1 MSVDTSGR
9 LARPV
14 ETPRVEEL
22 ERLDGTRQ
30 RLLGR
35 QRECSILDDVI
46 TAVSGGRSAALVLR
60 GEAGIGKT
68 ALLDH
73 VGIHATRCRVV
84 RVAGIEAEAELAFGG
99 LHRLCAPFRKH
110 FDRLPVPQRSAL
122 ETAFGLSA
130 GTPPDR
136 FLVGLA
142 VLSLLADVAA
152 QRPVV
157 CLVDDAHWLD
167 RISAQTL
174 SFVGRR
180 LLAERVVLLFAVRE
194 PADGDVLRDLPAL
207 QIEGLGDHDART
219 LLARGCPGRVDDR
232 VLDRILAES
241 RGNPL
246 ALLELPRELTVAQL
260 AVGPGRLDDQPLAGQ
275 IEKGFLRRLRSLSP
289 EAQLLV
295 LLAAADP
302 VGDVALLRRAAVALD
317 IDIVAASAEA
327 QARDLLTVGTMVR
340 FRHPLVRSA
349 AYRSATTPQHRQ
361 VHRAL
366 AEATDP
372 DHDPDRR
379 TWHLASAAS
388 RPDEGVAAGLELAAT
403 RARAR
408 GGAAAAAAFLD
419 RAAELTPDPR
429 RRGSRS
435 LAAAQAKSEA
445 GEFGEALELLDAIR
459 TLPLTKRECAL
470 AELVRGRSL
479 FSFRSASAGL
489 PALLGA
495 AKQLEPLDS
504 ALATETYRD
513 ALYAALTAGRLADGV
528 GVEQVAAAI
537 LAMRRPGDPA
547 RSDLLLEGVSRI
559 TVAGYGAG
567 APLVQRALAAY
578 RTGELSS
585 QEGLGWLPLACRLAH
600 NTWEFE
606 AWSTLSAK
614 LVELAVDTGALA
626 ILPSA
631 MLLRLSNRV
640 YAGDLAASDALVAQ
654 AATLGEVTG
663 SSFFA
668 HYGAMVVEPW
678 RGDETR
684 TRQAIDLITSDPLLR
699 GEGKAL
705 TATEWAAA
713 VLYNGL
719 GRYDE
724 ALAAAR
730 RGSVYP
736 RELGLSTWSM
746 VELVEAAARL
756 GVPAEAAEAV
766 RHIEDMAAVS
776 GTDWVRG
783 TAAYVGA
790 LVADGAVAEQLY
802 RDAIELLERT
812 DVRIITARAYLVYGE
827 WLRGEQRQGEARQ
840 LLGRAYTLLSDM
852 GANGFAER
860 ARRELAAAGAAP
872 VNGPAVRRQASDG
885 VSLTAQELQIAR
897 LAADGLTNPEIGAQL
912 FISTHTV
919 EWHLRKVF
927 SKFGIRS
934 RRDIA
939 VKLEDSRRH
948 NFGC

>member
-1 MSVDTSGR
+1 MSPDTSGR
-9 LARPV
+9 LAWTV
-14 ETPRVEEL
+14 ETPRVEGMA
-22 ERLDGTRQ
+22 RLDGTRG
-30 RLLGR
+30 RLVGR
-35 QRECSILDDVI
+35 RWERTALDDMV
-46 TAVSGGRSAALVLR
+46 TAVAGGRSAALVLR

-68 ALLDH
+68 ALLDY
-73 VGIHATRCRVV
+73 VGDRAPACQVV
-84 RVAGIEAEAELAFGG
+84 RVAGVEAEAELAFGG
-99 LHRLCAPFRKH
+99 LNRLCEPFRKH

-130 GTPPDR
+130 GTPADR

-142 VLSLLADVAA
+142 VLSLLAEAA
-152 QRPVV
+152 ARQPVV
-157 CLVDDAHWLD
+157 CLIDDAQWLD

-194 PADGDVLRDLPAL
+194 PVVGDALADLPAL
-207 QIEGLGDHDART
+207 RIEGLGDHDART

-246 ALLELPRELTVAQL
+246 ALLELPREVTAAQVA
-260 AVGPGRLDDQPLAGQ
+260 VWTDRIDDQPLAGQ

-289 EAQLLV
+289 GAQLLV

-302 VGDVALLRRAAVALD
+302 VGDAALLRRAAVELN
-317 IDIVAASAEA
+317 IDTDAAGSEA
-327 QARDLLTVGTMVR
+327 QAGELLTIGTMVR

-349 AYRSATTPQHRQ
+349 VYKSATTLQRRQ

-372 DHDPDRR
+372 EHDPDRR
-379 TWHLASAAS
+379 AWHLASAAGQ
-388 RPDEGVAAGLELAAT
+388 PDEGVAAGLELAAA

-419 RAAELTPDPR
+419 RSAELTPDPR

-445 GEFGEALELLDAIR
+445 GEFGEALELLDDLAA
-459 TLPLTKRECAL
+459 LPLTKREHAL

-489 PALLGA
+489 PSLLGA

-513 ALYAALTAGRLADGV
+513 ALYAALTAGRLPDEV

-537 LAMRRPGDPA
+537 LAMRRPADPA
-547 RSDLLLEGVSRI
+547 CSDLLLEGVSRI
-559 TVAGYGAG
+559 TVAGYAQG
-567 APLVQRALAAY
+567 APLVHRALAAY
-578 RTGELSS
+578 RTGGFSPAD
-585 QEGLGWLPLACRLAH
+585 GLGWLPLACRLAH
-600 NTWEFE
+600 NTWEFD
-606 AWSTLSAK
+606 AWSTLSAR
-614 LVELAVDTGALA
+614 LVELAVDAGALA
-626 ILPSA
+626 VLPSA
-631 MLLRLSNRV
+631 LLLRLSNRV

-684 TRQAIDLITSDPLLR
+684 TMQAIDLITSDPLLR

-724 ALAAAR
+724 ALLAAR
-730 RGSVYP
+730 RGSAYP

-746 VELVEAAARL
+746 VELVEAAARS
-756 GVPAEAAEAV
+756 GVPAEATEAV
-766 RHIEDMAAVS
+766 RHIENMAAVS

-790 LVADGAVAEQLY
+790 LVADGPVAEQRY
-802 RDAIELLERT
+802 REAIEFLERT
-812 DVRIITARAYLVYGE
+812 DVRMLTARAYLVYGE
-827 WLRGEQRQGEARQ
+827 WLRSEQRRDEARQ
-840 LLGRAYTLLSDM
+840 RLRQAYALLSDL
-852 GANGFAER
+852 GADGFAER
-860 ARRELAAAGAAP
+860 ARRELAAAGAATSARAT
-872 VNGPAVRRQASDG
+872 GRRAVDAA
-885 VSLTAQELQIAR
+885 SLTAQEMQIAR
-897 LAADGLTNPEIGAQL
+897 LAADGLTNSEIGAQL
-912 FISTHTV
+912 FISAHTV

-927 SKFGIRS
+927 GKLGIRS
-934 RRDIA
+934 RRHIA
-939 VKLEDSRRH
+939 SKLG
-948 NFGC
+948 N

>member
-1 MSVDTSGR
+1 MSAEPAGWPAWT
-9 LARPV
+9 A
-14 ETPRVEEL
+14 ETPRVEDM
-22 ERLDGTRQ
+22 ERVDGARG

-35 QRECSILDDVI
+35 HRECATLDEI
-46 TAVSGGRSAALVLR
+46 IAGAAGGHSAALVLR

-68 ALLDH
+68 ALLDY
-73 VGIHATRCRVV
+73 VSIHATGCRVV

-99 LHRLCAPFRKH
+99 LHRLCAPLRKH

-142 VLSLLADVAA
+142 VLSLLADVAS
-152 QRPVV
+152 QQPVV
-157 CLVDDAHWLD
+157 CLIDDAQWLD
-167 RISAQTL
+167 QISAQTL

-194 PADGDVLRDLPAL
+194 PADGDALKDLSAL

-219 LLARGCPGRVDDR
+219 LLAWGCPGCIENR

-246 ALLELPRELTVAQL
+246 ALLELPRTLSAAQL
-260 AVGPGRLDDQPLAGQ
+260 AMGTGRLDDQPLSGQ
-275 IEKGFLRRLRSLSP
+275 LEKGFLRRLRSLSS
-289 EAQLLV
+289 EAQHLV

-302 VGDVALLRRAAVALD
+302 VGDVALLRRAAVELD
-317 IDIVAASAEA
+317 IDIVTADAEA
-327 QARDLLTVGTMVR
+327 QAADLLTVGAMVR

-349 AYRSATTPQHRQ
+349 AYRSATTSQRRQ

-372 DHDPDRR
+372 EHDPDRR
-379 TWHLASAAS
+379 TWHLASAAA
-388 RPDEGVAAGLELAAT
+388 RPDEDVAAGLELAAA

-408 GGAAAAAAFLD
+408 GGAAAAAAFLG
-419 RAAELTPDPR
+419 RAAELTPDPG

-445 GEFGEALELLDAIR
+445 GEFGDALDLLDGIR
-459 TLPLTKRECAL
+459 TLSLTKRERAL

-489 PALLGA
+489 PALLSA
-495 AKQLEPLDS
+495 AEQLQVLDP

-513 ALYAALTAGRLADGV
+513 AFYAALTAGRLSDGV
-528 GVEQVAAAI
+528 GLEQVAAAV
-537 LAMRRPGDPA
+537 LAMRRPTDPA
-547 RSDLLLEGVSRI
+547 CSDLLLEGVSRM
-559 TVAGYGAG
+559 TVVGYAAG
-567 APLVQRALAAY
+567 APLVHRALAAY
-578 RTGELSS
+578 RTGGLSPE
-585 QEGLGWLPLACRLAH
+585 EGLGWLPLACRLAH
-600 NTWEFE
+600 NTWEFDS
-606 AWSTLSAK
+606 WSALSAR
-614 LVELAVDTGALA
+614 LVELAVDAGALA
-626 ILPSA
+626 VLPSA
-631 MLLRLSNRV
+631 LLLRLSNRV

-654 AATLGEVTG
+654 ATTLGEVTG

-668 HYGAMVVEPW
+668 HYGALVVEPW

-684 TRQAIDLITSDPLLR
+684 TRRAIDLITADPLLR
-699 GEGKAL
+699 GEGKTL

-730 RGSVYP
+730 RGSAYP

-746 VELVEAAARL
+746 VELVEAAARS
-756 GVPAEAAEAV
+756 GVPADAAEAV
-766 RHIEDMAAVS
+766 RRIEDMAAVS
-776 GTDWVRG
+776 ETDWARG

-790 LVADGAVAEQLY
+790 LVADSAVAEQLY
-802 RDAIELLERT
+802 RTAIELLERT
-812 DVRIITARAYLVYGE
+812 DVRMLTARAYLVYGE
-827 WLRGEQRQGEARQ
+827 WLRREQHRGEARQ
-840 LLGRAYTLLSDM
+840 LLGRAYTLLNDM
-852 GANGFAER
+852 GAAGFAER
-860 ARRELAAAGAAP
+860 ARRELAAAGVAP
-872 VNGPAVRRQASDG
+872 SNGATAGRRVPDA
-885 VSLTAQELQIAR
+885 VSLTTQEMQIAR
-897 LAADGLTNPEIGAQL
+897 LAADGLTNSEIGAQL
-912 FISTHTV
+912 FISAHTV

-939 VKLEDSRRH
+939 AKLES
-948 NFGC
+948 

>member
-1 MSVDTSGR
+1 M
-9 LARPV
+9 A
-14 ETPRVEEL
+14 
-22 ERLDGTRQ
+22 RLDGTRG
-30 RLLGR
+30 RLVGR
-35 QRECSILDDVI
+35 RWERTALDDMV
-46 TAVSGGRSAALVLR
+46 TAVAGGRSAALVLR

-68 ALLDH
+68 ALLDY
-73 VGIHATRCRVV
+73 VGDHAPACQVV

-99 LHRLCAPFRKH
+99 LNRLCEPFRKH

-130 GTPPDR
+130 GTPADR

-142 VLSLLADVAA
+142 VLSLLAEAA
-152 QRPVV
+152 ARQPVV
-157 CLVDDAHWLD
+157 CLIDDAQWLD

-194 PADGDVLRDLPAL
+194 PVVGDALADLPAL
-207 QIEGLGDHDART
+207 RIEGLSDHDART

-246 ALLELPRELTVAQL
+246 ALLELPREVTAAQVA
-260 AVGPGRLDDQPLAGQ
+260 VWTDRIDDQPLAGQ

-289 EAQLLV
+289 GAQLLV

-302 VGDVALLRRAAVALD
+302 VGDAALLRRAAVELN
-317 IDIVAASAEA
+317 IDTVAAGSEA
-327 QARDLLTVGTMVR
+327 QAGELLTIGTMVR

-349 AYRSATTPQHRQ
+349 VYKSATTLQRRQ

-372 DHDPDRR
+372 EHDPDRR
-379 TWHLASAAS
+379 AWHLASAAGQ
-388 RPDEGVAAGLELAAT
+388 PDEGVAAGLELAAA

-419 RAAELTPDPR
+419 RSAELTPDPR

-445 GEFGEALELLDAIR
+445 GEFGEALELLDDLAA
-459 TLPLTKRECAL
+459 LPLTKREHAL

-489 PALLGA
+489 PSLLGA

-513 ALYAALTAGRLADGV
+513 ALYAALTAGRLPDEV

-537 LAMRRPGDPA
+537 LAMRRPADPA
-547 RSDLLLEGVSRI
+547 CSDLLLEGVSRI
-559 TVAGYGAG
+559 TVAGYAQG
-567 APLVQRALAAY
+567 APLVHRALAAY
-578 RTGELSS
+578 RTGGFSPAD
-585 QEGLGWLPLACRLAH
+585 GLGWLPLACRLAH
-600 NTWEFE
+600 NTWEFD
-606 AWSTLSAK
+606 AWSTLSAR
-614 LVELAVDTGALA
+614 LVELAVDAGALA
-626 ILPSA
+626 VLPSA
-631 MLLRLSNRV
+631 LLLRLSNRV

-684 TRQAIDLITSDPLLR
+684 TMQAIDLITSDPLLR

-724 ALAAAR
+724 ALLAAR
-730 RGSVYP
+730 RGSAYP

-746 VELVEAAARL
+746 VELVEAAARS
-756 GVPAEAAEAV
+756 GVPAEATEAV
-766 RHIEDMAAVS
+766 RHIENMAAVS
-776 GTDWVRG
+776 GTDWARG

-790 LVADGAVAEQLY
+790 LVADGPVAEQRY
-802 RDAIELLERT
+802 REAIEFLERT
-812 DVRIITARAYLVYGE
+812 DVRMLTARAYLVYGE
-827 WLRGEQRQGEARQ
+827 WLRSEQRRDEARQ
-840 LLGRAYTLLSDM
+840 RLRQAYALLSDL
-852 GANGFAER
+852 GADGFAER
-860 ARRELAAAGAAP
+860 ARRELAAAGAATSARAT
-872 VNGPAVRRQASDG
+872 GRRAVDAA
-885 VSLTAQELQIAR
+885 SLTAQEMQIAR
-897 LAADGLTNPEIGAQL
+897 LAADGLTNSEIGAQL
-912 FISTHTV
+912 FISAHTV

-927 SKFGIRS
+927 GKLGIRS
-934 RRDIA
+934 RRHIA
-939 VKLEDSRRH
+939 SKLG
-948 NFGC
+948 N

>member
-1 MSVDTSGR
+1 MSADTSGW
-9 LARPV
+9 LPWTV
-14 ETPRVEEL
+14 ETPRIADL
-22 ERLDGTRQ
+22 ERVDGARG
-30 RLLGR
+30 RLVGR
-35 QRECSILDDVI
+35 QRECATLDDIIAGV
-46 TAVSGGRSAALVLR
+46 AGGRSAALVLR

-68 ALLDH
+68 ALLDY
-73 VGIHATRCRVV
+73 VRLHAAGRRVV
-84 RVAGIEAEAELAFGG
+84 RIAGIEAEAEPAFGG
-99 LHRLCAPFRKH
+99 LHRLCAPFREH
-110 FDRLPVPQRSAL
+110 FHRLPVPQRSAL

-152 QRPVV
+152 KQPVV
-157 CLVDDAHWLD
+157 CLVDDAQWLD
-167 RISAQTL
+167 GISAQTL

-180 LLAERVVLLFAVRE
+180 LQAERVLLLFAVRE
-194 PADGDVLRDLPAL
+194 PADGDALKDLPAL

-219 LLARGCPGRVDDR
+219 LLAWGCPGRVDDR

-246 ALLELPRELTVAQL
+246 ALLELPRELTAAQL
-260 AVGPGRLDDQPLAGQ
+260 SAGPQRPDDQPLSGQ

-289 EAQLLV
+289 EAQRLA

-302 VGDVALLRRAAVALD
+302 VGDVALLRRAAVELD
-317 IDIVAASAEA
+317 IDIVAADAEA
-327 QARDLLTVGTMVR
+327 QAADLLTVGTMVR

-349 AYRSATTPQHRQ
+349 AYRSATTPQRRQ

-372 DHDPDRR
+372 EHDPDRR
-379 TWHLASAAS
+379 TWHLASAAAQ
-388 RPDEGVAAGLELAAT
+388 PDEDVAADLELAAA

-408 GGAAAAAAFLD
+408 GGAATAAAFLD

-445 GEFGEALELLDAIR
+445 GEFVEALELLDGIR
-459 TLPLTKRECAL
+459 VLPLTEREGAL

-495 AKQLEPLDS
+495 AKQLEPLDP

-513 ALYAALTAGRLADGV
+513 AFYAALTAGRLTDGV
-528 GVEQVAAAI
+528 GLEEVAAAI
-537 LAMRRPGDPA
+537 LAMRRPADPA

-559 TVAGYGAG
+559 TVTGYAEG

-578 RTGELSS
+578 RTGEISP
-585 QEGLGWLPLACRLAH
+585 QEGLGWLPMACRLAH
-600 NTWEFE
+600 NTWEFD
-606 AWSTLSAK
+606 AWSTLSAT
-614 LVELAVDTGALA
+614 LVELAVDAGALSV
-626 ILPSA
+626 LPSA
-631 MLLRLSNRV
+631 LLLRLSNRV
-640 YAGDLAASDALVAQ
+640 YAGDLSASDALVAQ

-668 HYGAMVVEPW
+668 HYGAVVVEPW

-684 TRQAIDLITSDPLLR
+684 TRQAIDLITADPLLR
-699 GEGKAL
+699 GEGKTL

-719 GRYDE
+719 GRHDE

-730 RGSVYP
+730 RGSAYP
-736 RELGLSTWSM
+736 SELGLSTWSM

-756 GVPAEAAEAV
+756 GVPEDAADAV
-766 RHIEDMAAVS
+766 RHIEEMAAVS

-790 LVADGAVAEQLY
+790 LVADGAVAERLHQE
-802 RDAIELLERT
+802 AIRLLDCT
-812 DVRIITARAYLVYGE
+812 DVRMFSARAYLVYGE
-827 WLRGEQRQGEARQ
+827 WLRREQRQSDARQ
-840 LLGRAYTLLSDM
+840 LLGRAYTMLSDI
-852 GANGFAER
+852 GATGFAQR

-872 VNGPAVRRQASDG
+872 QNRTAADRQAFKG
-885 VSLTAQELQIAR
+885 VSLTAQEMQIAR
-897 LAADGLTNPEIGAQL
+897 LAADGLTNSEIGAQL
-912 FISTHTV
+912 FISAHTV

-939 VKLEDSRRH
+939 ANLKQ
-948 NFGC
+948 

>member
-1 MSVDTSGR
+1 MSADTSDW
-9 LARPV
+9 LAWTV
-14 ETPRVEEL
+14 ETPRVEEM
-22 ERLDGTRQ
+22 ERHDGPRG

-35 QRECSILDDVI
+35 QRECSTLDEII
-46 TAVSGGRSAALVLR
+46 TAVPGGRSAALVLR

-73 VGIHATRCRVV
+73 VRLQAAGCRVA
-84 RVAGIEAEAELAFGG
+84 RIAGIEAEAELAFGG

-110 FDRLPVPQRSAL
+110 FDRLPVPQRTAL

-152 QRPVV
+152 QRPLV
-157 CLVDDAHWLD
+157 CLVDDAQWLD

-180 LLAERVVLLFAVRE
+180 LHAERVVLLFAVRE
-194 PADGDVLRDLPAL
+194 PTDGDALKDLPAL
-207 QIEGLGDHDART
+207 RIEGLGDHDART
-219 LLARGCPGRVDDR
+219 LLAWGCPGRVENR
-232 VLDRILAES
+232 VLDRILSES

-246 ALLELPRELTVAQL
+246 ALLELPRELTAAHV
-260 AVGPGRLDDQPLAGQ
+260 AVGADRIDDQPVSGQ
-275 IEKGFLRRLRSLSP
+275 IEKGFLRRLNSLSP
-289 EAQLLV
+289 QAQLLV

-302 VGDVALLRRAAVALD
+302 VGDVALLRRAAVELD
-317 IDIVAASAEA
+317 IDVAAAGAEA
-327 QARDLLTVGTMVR
+327 QAGDLLTIGTMVR

-349 AYRSATTPQHRQ
+349 AYKSATTPQRRQ

-372 DHDPDRR
+372 EHDPDRR
-379 TWHLASAAS
+379 TWHLASATGQ
-388 RPDEGVAAGLELAAT
+388 PDESVAADLELAAT

-429 RRGSRS
+429 LRGSRS

-459 TLPLTKRECAL
+459 SLPLTKHERAL

-489 PALLGA
+489 PSLIGA
-495 AKQLEPLDS
+495 AKQLESLDPG
-504 ALATETYRD
+504 LATETYRD
-513 ALYAALTAGRLADGV
+513 SFYAALTAGRLPDDV

-537 LAMRRPGDPA
+537 LAMRRPGRPA

-559 TVAGYGAG
+559 TVADYAAG

-578 RTGELSS
+578 RTGELSP

-606 AWSTLSAK
+606 AWSTLSAT
-614 LVELAVDTGALA
+614 LVELAVDAGALA
-626 ILPSA
+626 VLPSA
-631 MLLRLSNRV
+631 LLLRLSNRV

-654 AATLGEVTG
+654 AATLGEMTG
-663 SSFFA
+663 STFFA

-678 RGDETR
+678 RGDEKR
-684 TRQAIDLITSDPLLR
+684 TRQAIERITADPLLL

-730 RGSVYP
+730 RGSAYP

-756 GVPAEAAEAV
+756 GVPTDAAEAV
-766 RHIEDMAAVS
+766 RHIGNMAAVS
-776 GTDWVRG
+776 GTNWVHG

-790 LVADGAVAEQLY
+790 LVADGAVAEHLY
-802 RDAIELLERT
+802 RKAIELLERT
-812 DVRIITARAYLVYGE
+812 DVRIFTARAYLVYGE
-827 WLRGEQRQGEARQ
+827 WLRRQHRQGEARQ
-840 LLGRAYTLLSDM
+840 FLGRAYTLLSDM
-852 GANGFAER
+852 GANGFADR
-860 ARRELAAAGAAP
+860 ARRELVAAGTVP
-872 VNGPAVRRQASDG
+872 VKGPATGRQASDG
-885 VSLTAQELQIAR
+885 MSLTAQEMQIAR

-934 RRDIA
+934 RRDIVA
-939 VKLEDSRRH
+939 KLD
-948 NFGC
+948 N

>member
-1 MSVDTSGR
+1 MRAETSGR
-9 LARPV
+9 LAWTV
-14 ETPRVEEL
+14 ETPRVEEM
-22 ERLDGTRQ
+22 ERLDGTRG
-30 RLLGR
+30 RLVGR
-35 QRECSILDDVI
+35 RWERTTLDDMV
-46 TAVSGGRSAALVLR
+46 TAVAGGRSAALVLR

-68 ALLDH
+68 ALLDY
-73 VGIHATRCRVV
+73 VGDHAPGCQVV
-84 RVAGIEAEAELAFGG
+84 RIAGIEAEAELAFGG
-99 LHRLCAPFRKH
+99 LHRLCEPFREH

-130 GTPPDR
+130 GTPADR

-142 VLSLLADVAA
+142 VLSLLAEAA
-152 QRPVV
+152 ARQPVV
-157 CLVDDAHWLD
+157 CLIDDAQWLD
-167 RISAQTL
+167 RISAQIL

-194 PADGDVLRDLPAL
+194 PVVGDALTDLPAL
-207 QIEGLGDHDART
+207 RIEGLGDHDART

-241 RGNPL
+241 QGNPL
-246 ALLELPRELTVAQL
+246 ALLELPREVTAAQL
-260 AVGPGRLDDQPLAGQ
+260 AVAADGLDDHSLAGQ
-275 IEKGFLRRLRSLSP
+275 IEQGFRRRLGSLSS

-302 VGDVALLRRAAVALD
+302 VGDVALLRRAATQLD
-317 IDIVAASAEA
+317 IDIVAAGAEA
-327 QARDLLTVGTMVR
+327 QAGDLLTVGTMVR

-349 AYRSATTPQHRQ
+349 AYRSATTSQRRH

-372 DHDPDRR
+372 EHDPDRR
-379 TWHLASAAS
+379 TWHLASAAGH
-388 RPDEGVAAGLELAAT
+388 PDEEVASALELAAA

-419 RAAELTPDPR
+419 RAAELTPDPH
-429 RRGSRS
+429 RRGSRA

-445 GEFGEALELLDAIR
+445 GEFGEALELLDDLA
-459 TLPLTKRECAL
+459 TLPLNKREHAL

-479 FSFRSASAGL
+479 FAFRSASAGL
-489 PALLGA
+489 PSLLAA
-495 AKQLEPLDS
+495 AKQLEPVDRG
-504 ALATETYRD
+504 LATETYRD
-513 ALYAALTAGRLADGV
+513 AFYAALTAGRLPDEV

-537 LAMRRPGDPA
+537 LAMRRPTDPA
-547 RSDLLLEGVSRI
+547 CSDLLLDGVSRI
-559 TVAGYGAG
+559 TVAGYAQG
-567 APLVQRALAAY
+567 APLVHRALAAY
-578 RTGELSS
+578 RTGEFSPAD
-585 QEGLGWLPLACRLAH
+585 GLGWLPLACRLAH
-600 NTWEFE
+600 NTWEFD
-606 AWSTLSAK
+606 AWSTLSAR
-614 LVELAVDTGALA
+614 LVELAVDAGALA
-626 ILPSA
+626 VLPSA
-631 MLLRLSNRV
+631 LLLRLSNRV

-668 HYGAMVVEPW
+668 HYGAVVVEPW

-730 RGSVYP
+730 RGSAYP
-736 RELGLSTWSM
+736 QELGLSTWSM
-746 VELVEAAARL
+746 VEMVEAAARL
-756 GVPAEAAEAV
+756 GLPAEAAEAV

-783 TAAYVGA
+783 TAAYVSA
-790 LVADGAVAEQLY
+790 LVADGPVAEQRY

-812 DVRIITARAYLVYGE
+812 GVRMLTARAYLVYGE
-827 WLRGEQRQGEARQ
+827 WLRSEQRRVEARERLRQ
-840 LLGRAYTLLSDM
+840 AYTLLSDL
-852 GANGFAER
+852 GADGFAER
-860 ARRELAAAGAAP
+860 ARRELAAAGAATSARAT
-872 VNGPAVRRQASDG
+872 GRRVVDAA
-885 VSLTAQELQIAR
+885 SLTAQEMQIAR
-897 LAADGLTNPEIGAQL
+897 LAADGLTNSEIGAQL
-912 FISTHTV
+912 FISAHTV

-927 SKFGIRS
+927 GKLGIRS
-934 RRDIA
+934 RRHIA
-939 VKLEDSRRH
+939 AKL
-948 NFGC
+948 GK